1 MWVGRRSV
9 SDFLAEVDTAKARKV
24 NPIIGEKLRPGKRNW
39 SQTWQWPPKTWD
51 KDASCGARSGGGLP
65 GHVAAEEQL
74 FDIYC
79 FVKDPRCFTM
89 LEDILAS
96 QSMAIIISAIIDHVI
111 SEHTKSSAGF

>member
-1 MWVGRRSV
+1 MQVLVRYCSAA
-9 SDFLAEVDTAKARKV
+9 L
-24 NPIIGEKLRPGKRNW
+24 P
-39 SQTWQWPPKTWD
+39 
-51 KDASCGARSGGGLP
+51 CGLP

-96 QSMAIIISAIIDHVI
+96 QSMATIISAIIDHMI
-111 SEHTKSSAGF
+111 SEHTKISGGILKKKLVIGIVIGKITYLFLVIGF